1 MKNTTLNYN
10 LEDLNI
16 FTPELKGWRLHLFT
30 VSSIAIAIIA
40 IVTQITVYR
49 SLKRLGP
56 RPINQLIIPSQVSK
70 LYEFENSKQFFP
82 LMIFQYLLVSIY
94 PKWDEIL
101 SVEPLLYSFI

>member
-1 MKNTTLNYN
+1 MKNFTLQYN

-16 FTPELKGWRLHLFT
+16 FTPELKGWSLHLFT
-30 VSSIAIAIIA
+30 VSSIAIAIMA

-70 LYEFENSKQFFP
+70 MYEFEKSKELIPLTILQF
-82 LMIFQYLLVSIY
+82 
-94 PKWDEIL
+94 
-101 SVEPLLYSFI
+101 LYQSS